1 MCVCVCVLGV
11 FGDIQGFRPGQ
22 VELGLVGRG
31 SCFDVS
37 VDVLVLGEAR
47 LIRQRVV
54 GKHGVVA
61 GGAGAASVG
70 EAGGILLCWGAQVQ
84 ILLQK
89 EVKGGLNEKMHQLNI
104 EREKERE
111 NKRIVRN
118 PSQQQQGL
126 SRGR

>member
-1 MCVCVCVLGV
+1 MEDFGVWVCMCVCALGV
-11 FGDIQGFRPGQ
+11 FEDIQGFRPGQ
-22 VELGLVGRG
+22 VELGLIGRG

-84 ILLQK
+84 ILLQ
-89 EVKGGLNEKMHQLNI
+89 E
-104 EREKERE
+104 
-111 NKRIVRN
+111 
-118 PSQQQQGL
+118 
-126 SRGR
+126 

>member
-1 MCVCVCVLGV
+1 MET
-11 FGDIQGFRPGQ
+11 FRGFRPGQ
-22 VELGLVGRG
+22 VELGLAGPG

-70 EAGGILLCWGAQVQ
+70 EAGGILLCRGAQVQ

-89 EVKGGLNEKMHQLNI
+89 
-104 EREKERE
+104 
-111 NKRIVRN
+111 
-118 PSQQQQGL
+118 
-126 SRGR
+126 